1 MQQIKLDKNMVSQST
16 ETYIPEIVRKIL
28 QRIEAE
34 SFSNIALFGF
44 SEPMKWL
51 YRLLRERGTATK
63 LYDWREKFVGY
74 DCGGG
79 IVEHV
84 SKVKNANDTL
94 LVFCVDEHDLLK
106 EGIAYL
112 IDNQYD
118 SLPAIYEL
126 IDPHEPFSREQPYKG
141 IRERARSRAISMITD
156 EKLFNLAQYIGQT
169 AHIKGT
175 VVEFGSFQGG
185 SSAVIIEAVNHFG
198 KKPVMIFDSY
208 EGIPKSRYGLDHRW
222 QLTFTNN
229 SYSQVKDAFKD
240 CENVQVIKG
249 NVIDTMKMVKG
260 PVTFCHIAIDTL
272 EASQAALNLIWP
284 MLAPEGII
292 VVDDYGSYPNCIPL
306 TVITDK
312 FFEGKQEAFVFKT
325 EWSGIFIMKRNTK

>member
-1 MQQIKLDKNMVSQST
+1 MQIKLDKNPLSLTT
-16 ETYIPEIVRKIL
+16 EHYIPELVRKL
-28 QRIEAE
+28 LLRIEAE
-34 SFSNIALFGF
+34 SFTNIALYGF

-51 YRLLRERGTATK
+51 YRLLRERGGKSK
-63 LYDWREKFVGY
+63 LYDWRNDLVGY

-84 SKVKNANDTL
+84 SKIKDAKDTL
-94 LVFCVDEHDLLK
+94 LVVCVDNHDAIK
-106 EGIAYL
+106 AGIRYL
-112 IDNQYD
+112 IDNHYD

-126 IDPHEPFSREQPYKG
+126 TEPHDPFTLEHPFRG
-141 IRERARSRAISMITD
+141 IRERARARAISMISD
-156 EKLFNLAQYIGQT
+156 EKLFNLAQYIGLT
-169 AHIKGT
+169 AHIEGT

-222 QLTFTNN
+222 QMTFSNN
-229 SYSQVKDAFKD
+229 SYAQVKNAFKD
-240 CENVQVIKG
+240 CDNVQVIKG
-249 NVIDTMKMVKG
+249 NVIDTMKMVKA

-272 EASQAALNLIWP
+272 EACEAALNAIWP

-306 TVITDK
+306 TVMTDK
-312 FFEGKQEAFVFKT
+312 FCEGKLEAFKFLTQWTGV
-325 EWSGIFIMKRNTK
+325 FIMKRKP